1 MSELIGLGL
10 KPANL
15 EKIMAVVE
23 GREAKALRENI
34 RKLGIDRLLKTEFG
48 YAEVKERV
56 IIDKE
61 VLDFYIPES

>member
-1 MSELIGLGL
+1 
-10 KPANL
+10 
-15 EKIMAVVE
+15 MAVVE

-48 YAEVKERV
+48 YAEVKQRV